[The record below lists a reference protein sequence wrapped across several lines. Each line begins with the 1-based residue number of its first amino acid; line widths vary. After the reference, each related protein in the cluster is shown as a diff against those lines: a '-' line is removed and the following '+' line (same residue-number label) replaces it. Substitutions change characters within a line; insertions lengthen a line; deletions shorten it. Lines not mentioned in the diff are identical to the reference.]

1 VEFRFVIWGR
11 GGPQLAWRNAVR
23 PGDLVIVRAIGGADR
38 PNKGNGASFIAVFLG
53 YRARMGSG
61 GAYRLLGPAGGLELS
76 AALWRCVPIPE
87 AA

>member
-1 VEFRFVIWGR
+1 M
-11 GGPQLAWRNAVR
+11 Q
-23 PGDLVIVRAIGGADR
+23 PGDLVLVQPVREWFAGGDE
-38 PNKGNGASFIAVFLG
+38 PFIALFLG